1 LVRKSLRL
9 TATSLVPPSTNPT
22 VTTRT
27 IAPDQTSGVR
37 GWVEETKGVRRTES
51 VPRAGTGPHRDA
63 ISAETLDRTAQV
75 LIRFIGPI
83 ATTLVKRTAPV
94 ARNERDL
101 YVRLAERIMDA
112 QERQRFLT
120 QVIHQS

>member
-1 LVRKSLRL
+1 MLPLRAETNSKSGI
-9 TATSLVPPSTNPT
+9 AEPVPRAEPL
-22 VTTRT
+22 
-27 IAPDQTSGVR
+27 
-37 GWVEETKGVRRTES
+37 
-51 VPRAGTGPHRDA
+51 PRAGTAGPHRDA